1 MSFEMSSYGS
11 YMEQCQYSL
20 LDVEAKLSL
29 VDFPERFQLL
39 TYIYSFL
46 SLKVRIISPFPHG

>member
-11 YMEQCQYSL
+11 DMEQCLYSL

-39 TYIYSFL
+39 LITTVS
-46 SLKVRIISPFPHG
+46 

>member
-11 YMEQCQYSL
+11 DMEQCLYSL

-29 VDFPERFQLL
+29 IDFPERFQLL
-39 TYIYSFL
+39 TYIYGFL